1 MPIKTILVCMTTKE
15 NAETLMKAAVPLARR
30 HGAHLVGLHTLQALE
45 IYPGVAIHVTADVYQ
60 QFNSGQQ
67 QEADAIQA
75 VFEAYTEN
83 EDFISEWR
91 LLKAQA
97 TMASERMVESAR
109 AADLVIMAHEDK
121 KTDRYDQR
129 RAQSAVIRQSGR
141 PVIVI
146 PMDYDGPEVGQN
158 LLVGWSD
165 TREAARAVHDALTL
179 AGNASHFTL
188 VRVTNRATDEMQ
200 DADILD
206 VSTAISRHGHS
217 VDVIQT
223 EWHGSGITEELLKTA
238 FEKGAD
244 LIVTGAF
251 GHSAAYDFVVG
262 ATTSKLLK
270 DANLPVL
277 FSK

>member
-45 IYPGVAIHVTADVYQ
+45 VYPGVAIHVTADVYQ

>member
-1 MPIKTILVCMTTKE
+1 MSIKTILVCMTTKE

-45 IYPGVAIHVTADVYQ
+45 VYPGVAIHVTADVYQ

>member
-1 MPIKTILVCMTTKE
+1 MSIKTILVCMTTKE